1 VITSPL
7 VSATTRRRWL
17 SVLAAIVALVLVL
30 GAAAVTR
37 IGLVGLSRDTG
48 YFAPLFSPDGTRVFA
63 VSRRIR
69 ALVVGLGAE
78 FFTGPASVRLFSD
91 RFALLQ
97 ITLGDG
103 QVSVVET
110 FPPSPLEGDRIRA
123 YHGAIFGTPHVHLR
137 WADQSHLE
145 YEIAVTRHDVP
156 ASRTFV
162 IRKRWDP
169 KTQVYETSPPW
180 QEASMTLGGD
190 EPQQLHGDA
199 EVIAVP
205 GDEML
210 PCAIALLHR
219 DGSVTTLVGTRA
231 CRRKYSS
238 ELSAAVLTPISR
250 RADIERAELIRT
262 TYDGLIAEGLRAGR
276 GDGQARLAAG
286 KEMQRLGLF
295 PKTPSLVAEP
305 WTCETP
311 APVYTISDMEFRVG
325 LFQDIEAAIDAPGT
339 EVDKS
344 MGDYIE
350 HRDYATSRQLNVYI
364 NAGHPTFFIRARG
377 ECWRLTIH
385 RP

>member
-1 VITSPL
+1 M
-7 VSATTRRRWL
+7 
-17 SVLAAIVALVLVL
+17 L
-30 GAAAVTR
+30 GAAAATR
-37 IGLVGLSRDTG
+37 IGLVGLPREMG
-48 YFAPLFSPDGTRVFA
+48 YFAPVFSPDGTRVFA
-63 VSRRIR
+63 VRRQIR
-69 ALVVGLGAE
+69 ALVVGPGAE
-78 FFTGPASVRLFSD
+78 FFTGPASVHVFRD

-97 ITLGDG
+97 IDVADG
-103 QVSVVET
+103 RVTEIET
-110 FPPSPLEGDRIRA
+110 FPPSPLEGDRIHA
-123 YHGAIFGTPHVHLR
+123 YHGAIFGSPHVHLR
-137 WADQSHLE
+137 WADAAHLE

-156 ASRTFV
+156 SSRTFV
-162 IRKRWDP
+162 IRKQWNA
-169 KTQVYETSPPW
+169 KTQAYETSPPW
-180 QEASMTLGGD
+180 HETSTTMAGD

-210 PCAIALLHR
+210 PCAIALLRR
-219 DGSVTTLVGTRA
+219 DGSAATLVDTRT

-262 TYDGLIAEGLRAGR
+262 TYDELIADGLREGH
-276 GDGQARLAAG
+276 GEGQARLDAG
-286 KEMQRLGLF
+286 KQMQRLGLF

-350 HRDYATSRQLNVYI
+350 HRDYTTSRQINVYI
-364 NAGHPTFFIRARG
+364 NAGHSTFFIRARG
-377 ECWRLTIH
+377 ACWRLTIH